1 MAAVVVEREQL
12 YRRKWRFYRRE
23 SSEGAL
29 LWGRRCAAVGWLV
42 RRLVGEDA
50 QLWGRG
56 CAGVGAWAWL
66 RVSVAAQLWV
76 RGCAGVVA
84 EDGRVQAV
92 CCS

>member
-1 MAAVVVEREQL
+1 M
-12 YRRKWRFYRRE
+12 
-23 SSEGAL
+23 
-29 LWGRRCAAVGWLV
+29 GWLV

-76 RGCAGVVA
+76 RGCEAVVA